1 MRAIG
6 RNGALA
12 LTMALAA
19 AGCAT
24 TQQAPVAVAP
34 RLGPAPG
41 PPPPTLDG
49 AWNLA
54 MVRGAPQ
61 GVRLAATLRI
71 DADKA
76 QGVTDCGPLSA
87 QATNFGMD
95 LRFDRLNADRSC
107 ADTQKLAAQRTFLD
121 ALAST
126 RTVQMREGYLIL
138 MDQNGREQLYFAR
151 GGALCEDGRQVQR
164 VRELTSDRRALRDL
178 VPGLRRS
185 ACSGSRAD
193 IGAGCR
199 RGSRRSG

>member
-6 RNGALA
+6 KNGALA

-24 TQQAPVAVAP
+24 TQQEPVAVAP
-34 RLGPAPG
+34 RLSDAPG

-61 GVRLAATLRI
+61 GVRLAATLKI

-76 QGVTDCGPLSA
+76 QGVTDCGAFTA

-95 LRFDRLNADRSC
+95 LRFDRLDAKDQAC
-107 ADTQKLAAQRTFLD
+107 ADTQKLAVQRTYLE
-121 ALAST
+121 ALANV
-126 RTVQMREGYLIL
+126 RTVQMRAGYLIL
-138 MDQNGREQLYFAR
+138 MDERGREQLYFAR
-151 GGALCEDGRQVQR
+151 GG
-164 VRELTSDRRALRDL
+164 
-178 VPGLRRS
+178 
-185 ACSGSRAD
+185 
-193 IGAGCR
+193 
-199 RGSRRSG
+199 